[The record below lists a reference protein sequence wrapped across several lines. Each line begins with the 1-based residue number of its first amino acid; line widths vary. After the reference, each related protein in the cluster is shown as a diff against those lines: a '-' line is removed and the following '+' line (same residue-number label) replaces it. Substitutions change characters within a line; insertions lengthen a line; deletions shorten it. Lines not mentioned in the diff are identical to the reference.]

1 MNFIKT
7 TILGGVVFLVPVA
20 ILAIVLGKVF
30 QIMMLVAQPMSDWIP
45 IDAVGGIALANLIAL
60 AAIVLSCFL
69 VGLLAKGEKARRVYR
84 ALDSRMASIPGYVF
98 VKAMTEDI
106 HRGAESA
113 GSFTPVISRFD
124 DNAQISF
131 EIERTPDGQVV
142 VYLPGAPNPWS
153 GSVVLLDQER
163 VQKLDLSAAEVIRSI
178 RSLGLGSAT
187 YGKIDP
193 AP

>member
-1 MNFIKT
+1 MNFVKT
-7 TILGGVVFLVPVA
+7 TILGGVVFLVPLVV
-20 ILAIVLGKVF
+20 LAVVLGKAY
-30 QIMMLVAQPMSDWIP
+30 QIMMLVAQPMSNWIP

-69 VGLLAKGEKARRVYR
+69 VGLMARGEWARGVYR

-98 VKAMTEDI
+98 VRAMTEDI

-113 GSFTPVISRFD
+113 GSFTPVLSRFD
-124 DNAQISF
+124 DNAQLSF

-142 VYLPGAPNPWS
+142 VYLPGSPNPWS
-153 GSVVLLDQER
+153 GSVVLLDEAR
-163 VQKLDLSAAEVIRSI
+163 VQKLDLSASDVIRSI
-178 RSLGLGSAT
+178 RSLGRGSAA